1 MSKLFSYI
9 VYSIDSWHAFW
20 KLVFLLDTPRLE
32 LCSFLQSPIS
42 FWKQV
47 ESKSI
52 YLRVAGCRY
61 GRHRPQRSPC
71 FRLVMRYYFTVLVLL
86 SVSALALAAPV
97 RKEDVKKGD
106 IGWARPQHL
115 IPKDPNVRISTKKIK
130 LIDHGLTKR
139 IRNRTSTG
147 GSTQPLWS
155 VMSMPRTKSRSQ
167 CYPTIL

>member
-1 MSKLFSYI
+1 MYTCKHEQTFFLYSLLNRFVARVLKAGLSIRHTKVRAVLFP
-9 VYSIDSWHAFW
+9 SISNI
-20 KLVFLLDTPRLE
+20 FLE
-32 LCSFLQSPIS
+32 
-42 FWKQV
+42 QV

-115 IPKDPNVRISTKKIK
+115 IPKDPNVRILTKKIK

-147 GSTQPLWS
+147 GSTQPL
-155 VMSMPRTKSRSQ
+155 
-167 CYPTIL
+167 